1 MGLKKKVIFSV
12 NAAIVLVC
20 ICMGVVAYI
29 NANSGFNKALE
40 MKASSDVQAL
50 SEIIDYRYAGDWN
63 LRDGVLY
70 KGDTKID
77 GNDELVDSLAKVTN
91 GKVTIFSGDTRVAT
105 NVKDAAGKRQVGTK
119 ASEAV
124 INEVLKGG
132 KNFLGTANVVGEEHH
147 AAYLPLK
154 DNSGNVIGMLF
165 VGVSVH
171 EMDDVVSSLIT
182 TIIIIMLIII
192 VGGVVAS
199 SVIVGRMLGALDEVV
214 QATGKI
220 ADGDLRFNDLTIHSD
235 DEFGTL
241 AKEINDMKNKL
252 KNILTRIATS
262 SERVAESAEELTAAT
277 SQGAD
282 SIHEMAQSASDM
294 NEESDAQMKTI
305 EVLQE
310 KLQNMRKRMD
320 DLYRMTMAMDAV
332 AMSSAKSTVLGQEKM
347 ATANKVMDHISKQ
360 VYSSVEVVGN
370 LGKRSDEIGEIV
382 KTISAI
388 ADQTNLLALNAAIEA
403 ARAGEHGRGFAVV
416 ADEVRKLAEQSSVAA
431 GNIADLIHNIQ
442 RETAEA
448 VKSISSGTE
457 GVNEGVD
464 AVSTAADAFKNI
476 GVQVEKLTVNV
487 ANSTTGIEE
496 VNKAN
501 DDIANAFNHTR
512 EVTQKSNETATSISA
527 VAEEQTAMINEI
539 SESSKTLAQLAD
551 EMQNVVSTFKL

>member
-382 KTISAI
+382 NGFNNFTEKLQSIISQVKKSRDTLGSAGTTLDSSTLNTTSSIENILTSIESVHTQINNQSNSVQQTAGAVNEI
-388 ADQTNLLALNAAIEA
+388 ASNIESLGHMIEKQSSEVSDASAAIE
-403 ARAGEHGRGFAVV
+403 
-416 ADEVRKLAEQSSVAA
+416 QMM
-431 GNIADLIHNIQ
+431 
-442 RETAEA
+442 
-448 VKSISSGTE
+448 TE
-457 GVNEGVD
+457 
-464 AVSTAADAFKNI
+464 
-476 GVQVEKLTVNV
+476 
-487 ANSTTGIEE
+487 
-496 VNKAN
+496 
-501 DDIANAFNHTR
+501 
-512 EVTQKSNETATSISA
+512 
-527 VAEEQTAMINEI
+527 
-539 SESSKTLAQLAD
+539 KTLQERMDRARFKRL
-551 EMQNVVSTFKL
+551 EELKYEKVSQQIKTCIRKMLQ

>member
-1 MGLKKKVIFSV
+1 MGLKKKVIISV
-12 NAAIVLVC
+12 NAAIILVC

-50 SEIIDYRYAGDWN
+50 SEIIDYRHAGDWN
-63 LRDGVLY
+63 LRDGVLF

-77 GNDELVDSLAKVTN
+77 GNDEIVDSLAKVTN

-154 DNSGNVIGMLF
+154 NNSGNVIGMLF

-182 TIIIIMLIII
+182 TIIIVMLVII
-192 VGGVVAS
+192 VGGVVVS
-199 SVIVGRMLGALDEVV
+199 NFMVGKMLGTLDEVV
-214 QATGKI
+214 QAMGKI
-220 ADGDLRFNDLTIHSD
+220 ANGDLRFEDLKIRST
-235 DEFGTL
+235 DEIGTL
-241 AKEINDMKNKL
+241 AEEINDMKNKL

-262 SERVAESAEELTAAT
+262 SERVAESAEELTAST
-277 SQGAD
+277 QQGAD
-282 SIHEMAQSASDM
+282 SINSMAQNAADM

-347 ATANKVMDHISKQ
+347 ATANKVMNHISKQ
-360 VYSSVEVVGN
+360 VYNSVEVVGN

-416 ADEVRKLAEQSSVAA
+416 ADEVRKLAEQSGIAA

-442 RETAEA
+442 RETAAA

-457 GVNEGVD
+457 GVKDGVD
-464 AVSTAADAFKNI
+464 AVSTATDAFKNI
-476 GVQVEKLTVNV
+476 GVQVEKLTINV
-487 ANSTTGIEE
+487 AHSTTGIEE

-501 DDIANAFNHTR
+501 NDIANAFNHTR
-512 EVTQKSNETATSISA
+512 EVAQKSNETVTSISA

-551 EMQNVVSTFKL
+551 EMQNLVAKFKL